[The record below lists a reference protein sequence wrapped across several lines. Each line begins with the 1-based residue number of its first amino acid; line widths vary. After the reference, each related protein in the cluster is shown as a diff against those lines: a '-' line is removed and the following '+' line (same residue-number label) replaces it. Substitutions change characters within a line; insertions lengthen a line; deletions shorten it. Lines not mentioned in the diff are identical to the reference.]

1 MANASSLLLPTPELA
16 AEIRLTCGRN
26 SRDLRNKIGFLRKK
40 FTIDIRMSQDSLPS
54 QTFTISSDVTKF
66 SVRGKKAADPDVKT
80 AVSSSRPEIVDLTV
94 DVASLLE
101 AGSSL
106 LATATEVDSCSASG
120 ETTGEKSLKK
130 KTYPCVRDSRTKK
143 FLCPERLTSGC
154 DRSYRSVP
162 QLVNHLRFSHSV
174 VAHFSSSGA
183 ETAVKQGNGW
193 LTQMRTSG
201 AVRGVHDLERLSWKM
216 SRKIKRVNKQS

>member
-1 MANASSLLLPTPELA
+1 
-16 AEIRLTCGRN
+16 
-26 SRDLRNKIGFLRKK
+26 
-40 FTIDIRMSQDSLPS
+40 MSQDPLPS

-66 SVRGKKAADPDVKT
+66 SVRGKKVADPDVKT

-106 LATATEVDSCSASG
+106 LATAGQVASG
-120 ETTGEKSLKK
+120 EKAGQKSLKE

-143 FLCPERLTSGC
+143 IPCPERLTTGC
-154 DRSYRSVP
+154 DRSYRTVP
-162 QLVNHLRFSHSV
+162 QLVNHLRFTHSV

-216 SRKIKRVNKQS
+216 SRQIKRANKQS